1 MSDFKVG
8 DYVYDSLINEVVV
21 YDDFYDYMCDA
32 HKEMVLRHATPKEIE
47 EIKAID
53 NMENVLIKQPDG
65 TTLFFKHCNF

>member
-1 MSDFKVG
+1 MSEFKMG

-47 EIKAID
+47 EIKAGRR
-53 NMENVLIKQPDG
+53 L
-65 TTLFFKHCNF
+65 